1 MGWMNPGIVSTS
13 SGRVKE
19 GTIYPAVEPLWR
31 AWPQQSPVAPCVLLG
46 TTARC
51 GRRRSGDPNF
61 WGKIWPAPVEKQ
73 PLDSRINLQAKKNG
87 KRGMLGRVGWLLCFY
102 VDVQCFFLTIDVFC
116 AGDFGTILPR
126 TFTSLFGL
134 RWGGELLLLL
144 KFYVPWVCF
153 FWSVASPLDI
163 LIKFFV
169 QIAWAPRPSELGREW
184 ICEDAYSCK
193 ML

>member
-1 MGWMNPGIVSTS
+1 MSGLWIWAPGVEWMLNVF
-13 SGRVKE
+13 
-19 GTIYPAVEPLWR
+19 
-31 AWPQQSPVAPCVLLG
+31 SPNSLLLG
-46 TTARC
+46 FPILFLRGVRMSVFTC
-51 GRRRSGDPNF
+51 LP
-61 WGKIWPAPVEKQ
+61 E
-73 PLDSRINLQAKKNG
+73 KNG
-87 KRGMLGRVGWLLCFY
+87 KRGMLGRVGVVCWLLCFY

-169 QIAWAPRPSELGREW
+169 QIAWAPRPSELGREC
-184 ICEDAYSCK
+184 ICQDAYSCK